1 MLKGKLMLKKVF
13 KVIIRYFHKLDKG
26 LFIAVC
32 GVSALSVILMYSL
45 VQNGVTSKSESMY
58 KMQFLCLCIGAGAA
72 LIMSGLD
79 YHWFTKLWFLYAPA
93 AIGLTLLTFTS
104 LGYQPVEGVDD
115 KAWINLGFMTMQPSE
130 ILKIAFIMTF
140 AIHLDKV
147 KENLNHFLNV
157 VLLCFHG
164 AVPTLIVVL
173 QGDDGTA
180 IIFLM
185 IFVAMIFAAGLSWK
199 YILPVLIAAPF
210 GVWFIWEKLMQPHQ
224 KLRFLVLFADDPI
237 NDPQYADIYYQQ
249 YWGKLALGSGQL
261 FGKGLHADNYVNVPE
276 VQNDFIFTYVG
287 QCFGFIGCIAL
298 IAVLAY
304 ICLKI
309 VADSRIAKDEL
320 GKYICVGVFA
330 MIFVHCVL
338 NIGMVLAVMPVIG
351 VPLPFVSQ
359 GGSSMVSMFVSIG
372 LVMSVYS
379 HCEKNYRVFYD
390 GT

>member
-1 MLKGKLMLKKVF
+1 MLKKVF

-58 KMQFLCLCIGAGAA
+58 KMQFLCLCIGAAAA

-115 KAWINLGFMTMQPSE
+115 KAWIDLGFMTMQPSE

-157 VLLCFHG
+157 VLLCIHG
-164 AVPTLIVVL
+164 AIPTLIVVL

-210 GVWFIWEKLMQPHQ
+210 GVWFIWEKIMQPHQ

-237 NDPQYADIYYQQ
+237 NDPQYTDIYYQQ

-261 FGKGLHADNYVNVPE
+261 FGKGLHADDYVSVPE

>member
-1 MLKGKLMLKKVF
+1 MIKKILKAV
-13 KVIIRYFHKLDKG
+13 VRYFHKLDKG
-26 LFIAVC
+26 LLLAVL
-32 GVSALSVILMYSL
+32 GVSALSVVLMYSL
-45 VQNGVTSKSESMY
+45 VQNGVTSKSASMY
-58 KMQFLCLCIGAGAA
+58 KMQFICMCIGTALA

-93 AIGLTLLTFTS
+93 ALGLTMLTFTS

-115 KAWINLGFMTMQPSE
+115 KAWINLGFTTLQPSE

-140 AIHLDKV
+140 AIHLSKV
-147 KENLNHFLNV
+147 GEKINHILNV
-157 VLLCFHG
+157 ILLCIHG
-164 AVPTLIVVL
+164 AIPTIIVVL

-180 IIFLM
+180 IVFI
-185 IFVAMIFAAGLSWK
+185 MIFAAMLFAAGISWK
-199 YILPVLIAAPF
+199 YILTAAVAAPAA
-210 GVWFIWEKLMQPHQ
+210 IWVLWNKVMQPHQ
-224 KLRFLVLFADDPI
+224 KLRFEVLWAEDPI
-237 NDPQYADIYYQQ
+237 NDPQYTDIYYQQ

-261 FGKGLHADNYVNVPE
+261 FGKGLDADNYVSVPE

-287 QCFGFIGCIAL
+287 QCFGFVGCIAL
-298 IAVLAY
+298 ITVLAY

-309 VADSRIAKDEL
+309 VADSRIAKDDL

-330 MIFVHCVL
+330 MIFIHCVL

-379 HCEKNYRVFYD
+379 HSEKNYRVFYD
-390 GT
+390 YEA